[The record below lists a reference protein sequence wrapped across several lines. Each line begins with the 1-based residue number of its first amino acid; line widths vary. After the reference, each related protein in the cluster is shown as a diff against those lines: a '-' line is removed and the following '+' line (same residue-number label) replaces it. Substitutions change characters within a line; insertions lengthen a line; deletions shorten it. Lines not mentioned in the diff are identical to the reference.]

1 MSVEPSQFPAL
12 PPDQAWNDSPP
23 PRPLPRPAPTRDI
36 PHLGHTVLFFV
47 IAVPVLIAGQYLS
60 LWLAKASDL
69 YGHKSYHQLA
79 LMMATDAR
87 LSIPAQALSYALV
100 AAATAVFFHILWLRP
115 FSEGIHW
122 NAFQARTKFF
132 RLLVV
137 GLVTGFGT
145 TLLGNYLPMPP
156 NPPIL
161 MDMMKSPAGAWMMF
175 VFGVTAAPLLEELA
189 FRGFLLPGFVNA
201 FRWLGRKDD
210 ISPATVKW
218 VGLPVSVVLTSIP
231 FALLHSPQV
240 SHAWAPLV
248 LIGLV
253 SVVLCVVRLLLD
265 SLAASTVVHA
275 AYNFTLF
282 AGILVQT
289 SGFTHLAKLK
299 G

>member
-1 MSVEPSQFPAL
+1 MNSDPVNADPSELLSSLPVEESRLPQPAQ
-12 PPDQAWNDSPP
+12 P
-23 PRPLPRPAPTRDI
+23 RDI
-36 PHLGHTVLFFV
+36 PNLGHTVLFFV
-47 IAVPVLIAGQYLS
+47 IAVPMLIAGEYLS
-60 LWLAKASDL
+60 LWLAKISHL
-69 YGHKSYHQLA
+69 FGHKSYHALA
-79 LMMATDAR
+79 VMMATDAR
-87 LSIPAQALSYALV
+87 LSIPAQTVAYALV
-100 AAATAVFFHILWLRP
+100 AAATAAFFHMLWLRP

-122 NAFQARTKFF
+122 NAHQARTKIV
-132 RLLVV
+132 RLLAV
-137 GLVTGFGT
+137 GLLTGFST
-145 TLLGNYLPMPP
+145 TLIGNYLPMPKS
-156 NPPIL
+156 PPIL
-161 MDMMKSPAGAWMMF
+161 MDMMRSPVGAWMMF
-175 VFGVTAAPLLEELA
+175 IFGVTAAPMLEELA

-201 FRWLGRKDD
+201 FRWLARKDD

-218 VGLPVSVVLTSIP
+218 IGVPVSVVLTSIP

-289 SGFTHLAKLK
+289 GGFTHLDKLK